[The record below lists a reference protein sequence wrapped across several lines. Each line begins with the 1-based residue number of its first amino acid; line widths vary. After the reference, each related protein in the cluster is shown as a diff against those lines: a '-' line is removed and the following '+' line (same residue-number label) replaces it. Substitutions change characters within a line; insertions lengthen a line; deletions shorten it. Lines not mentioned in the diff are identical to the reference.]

1 MIRFEPTRDL
11 ETVRTIMTHE
21 KVWPYITD
29 DAAPSVE
36 SFVPVDSDYVCYL
49 LCFDGDEIL
58 GLWMFVQTNAVLLEV
73 HTCLLPKHGFARSR
87 EAAKKAAEW
96 IWENTTCQRIWTQ
109 VPKNNRIA
117 LNFAK
122 AAGMEEC
129 GVQPNSFLKDGKLK
143 DLIQLGV
150 SRPKENGVMPSSNTG
165 ATESLCAA
173 GY

>member
-1 MIRFEPTRDL
+1 MLHFSTTRDM
-11 ETVRTIMTHE
+11 EMVRTIMTHP
-21 KVWPYITD
+21 KIWPYISD
-29 DAAPSVE
+29 DGSPSVE
-36 SFVPVDSDYVCYL
+36 TFQPVDSEYVCYL
-49 LCFDGDEIL
+49 LCFDSDEIL

-129 GVQPNSFLKDGKLK
+129 GIQPQCFLKDGKLQ
-143 DLIQLGV
+143 DLIHLGV
-150 SRPKENGVMPSSNTG
+150 SRPKEHDVMSFSNIG
-165 ATESLCAA
+165 ALHSVGC
-173 GY
+173 